1 MLIPRFRPSLF
12 LAAWQLHSK
21 LLRYG
26 MSAMKMMLRI
36 SHSDRR
42 TRVRVMVESALAS
55 PRREESDSH
64 CLLLLPGPRAAPY
77 NHIPPPPLLY
87 YCIPLLLRRTFHL
100 YAKIS
105 QPKLC
110 LHYGWQFRYAI
121 TVLVQSCLPCWYTI
135 SKVEMNHRHY
145 QWTINTCVDS
155 LISL

>member
-1 MLIPRFRPSLF
+1 
-12 LAAWQLHSK
+12 
-21 LLRYG
+21 
-26 MSAMKMMLRI
+26 MMLRI

-77 NHIPPPPLLY
+77 NHIPPPPSSTS
-87 YCIPLLLRRTFHL
+87 PLLLHSSPTPTDFPL
-100 YAKIS
+100 TVYAKIS
-105 QPKLC
+105 QPKMG

-121 TVLVQSCLPCWYTI
+121 TVLVQSYLPFWYTV
-135 SKVEMNHRHY
+135 SKVEMTHRHY

-155 LISL
+155 LITL